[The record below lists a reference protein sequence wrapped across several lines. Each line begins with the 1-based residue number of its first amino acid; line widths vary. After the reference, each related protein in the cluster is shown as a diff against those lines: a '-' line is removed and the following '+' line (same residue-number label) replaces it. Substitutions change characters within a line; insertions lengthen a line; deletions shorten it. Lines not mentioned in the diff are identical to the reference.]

1 MVPQVWVMQLLVL
14 AQSTEQQR
22 EGNKQM
28 VGWKMGWLLSETV
41 LAHASL
47 QHTHSPGLGWEGF
60 LLFGRGIF
68 CLL

>member
-1 MVPQVWVMQLLVL
+1 MQLLVL
-14 AQSTEQQR
+14 AQSREWQQ

-41 LAHASL
+41 LARASL

-60 LLFGRGIF
+60 LLFGKENF
-68 CLL
+68 